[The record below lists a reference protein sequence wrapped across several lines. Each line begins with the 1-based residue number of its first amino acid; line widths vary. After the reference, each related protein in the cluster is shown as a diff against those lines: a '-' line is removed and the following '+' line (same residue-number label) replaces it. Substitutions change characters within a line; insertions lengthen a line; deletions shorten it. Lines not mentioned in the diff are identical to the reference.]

1 MVVPR
6 SKLPFELAV
15 AANDVFAK
23 HAVLGIKLNNQEYAS
38 KLQAIAMRVSSDG
51 GATYT
56 DVPSSVNGL
65 SVTVNGLN
73 PATVYNAVAVIEGKS
88 VPSGVI
94 FN

>member
-1 MVVPR
+1 
-6 SKLPFELAV
+6 
-15 AANDVFAK
+15 
-23 HAVLGIKLNNQEYAS
+23 
-38 KLQAIAMRVSSDG
+38 MRVSSDG